1 MSSPN
6 SSIHIFNKAIITS
19 LEKTQSGLGGEI
31 QLTDAIQ
38 QLISDGFKVQ
48 AVKLRNNEMR
58 LDVGTP
64 ETYWHAITTSYKHSH
79 PK

>member
-1 MSSPN
+1 MP
-6 SSIHIFNKAIITS
+6 IYIFNNTIITA
-19 LEKTQSGLGGEI
+19 LEKIQPGLGGEI

-64 ETYWHAITTSYKHSH
+64 ATYWHAITNSYEHSQ
-79 PK
+79 KSNKK